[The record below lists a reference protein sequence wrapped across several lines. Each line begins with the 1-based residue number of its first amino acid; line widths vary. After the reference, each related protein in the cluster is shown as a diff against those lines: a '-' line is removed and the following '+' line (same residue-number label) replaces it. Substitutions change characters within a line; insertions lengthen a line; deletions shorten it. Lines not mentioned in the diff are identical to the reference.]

1 MPYKSSFYSS
11 HFSNYVSEVSPSC
24 CANHMTVGN
33 GQTARVECL
42 LCNLRTR
49 ITMSSTTQR
58 LSVEVQHPQWLQ
70 EHGDNPDPGW
80 FWGVVLANKPSR
92 NGGSNG
98 RGHPTSTPG
107 LYTRERNHRDTCRST
122 PLTTTHV
129 YNKSKHLHS
138 VGISYVLY
146 ILLKYITLLTHL
158 IPKLTLNYYHQNL
171 IIRKMNTKF

>member
-1 MPYKSSFYSS
+1 
-11 HFSNYVSEVSPSC
+11 
-24 CANHMTVGN
+24 MTVGN
-33 GQTARVECL
+33 GQTARGRVL
-42 LCNLRTR
+42 A
-49 ITMSSTTQR
+49 
-58 LSVEVQHPQWLQ
+58 VQPQDPHYDVQHYTKAERGGAHPQWLQ
-70 EHGDNPDPGW
+70 ELGDNPDSGW
-80 FWGVVLANKPSR
+80 FWGVVLANKPSW

-98 RGHPTSTPG
+98 RGHPTSAPG

-138 VGISYVLY
+138 VGISYVLD